1 MKFFTITLAVA
12 LLVAQGEAISVES
25 LKHHHHAHRHSL
37 VQTLPDEREPVVS
50 EADIAAK
57 ELARAK
63 AAEVKKNP
71 QASLLASIKKDLDEI
86 DKDVSFGVSFSQGPR
101 NDKARQLCVQIG
113 DRIKNYATSM
123 VTKIEA
129 SPVEAITEQNASNI
143 ASLIFYDVQLQD
155 YMTQLSMGS
164 DTELN
169 LAVNRLKSL
178 QKLYLFEQKGG
189 ENYLD

>member
-12 LLVAQGEAISVES
+12 LLVAKADATSIQSM
-25 LKHHHHAHRHSL
+25 KHHHHQHHHNL

-50 EADIAAK
+50 EADIASK
-57 ELARAK
+57 EAARAK
-63 AAEVKKNP
+63 AAEVTKNP

-86 DKDVSFGVSFSQGPR
+86 DKNVSFGVSFSQGNR

-113 DRIKNYATSM
+113 DRIKSYATNM

-129 SPVEAITEQNASNI
+129 QPIDALTEQNASNI
-143 ASLIFYDVQLQD
+143 ATLIFYDVQLQD
-155 YMTQLSMGS
+155 YMGQLNMGA

>member
-12 LLVAQGEAISVES
+12 LLLAEGEATSMQS
-25 LKHHHHAHRHSL
+25 MKHHHHHHNKQL
-37 VQTLPDEREPVVS
+37 VQTLPDERPDTPS

-57 ELARAK
+57 EAARAK

-71 QASLLASIKKDLDEI
+71 QASLLATIKSDLDDI
-86 DKDVSFGVSFSQGPR
+86 DKNVSFGVSFSQNPR
-101 NDKARQLCVQIG
+101 NDKARQLCTKIG
-113 DRIKNYATSM
+113 DAIKGYASSM
-123 VTKIEA
+123 VAKIEA
-129 SPVEAITEQNASNI
+129 APVDAITEQNASNI
-143 ASLIFYDVQLQD
+143 ATLIFYDVQLQD
-155 YMTQLSMGS
+155 YMTQLGMGADS
-164 DTELN
+164 DLN

>member
-12 LLVAQGEAISVES
+12 LLVAQADATSIQSM
-25 LKHHHHAHRHSL
+25 KHHHHHHQNL

-57 ELARAK
+57 EASRAK

-71 QASLLASIKKDLDEI
+71 QASLIASIKKDLDEI
-86 DKDVSFGVSFSQGPR
+86 DKNVSFGVSFSQGPR
-101 NDKARQLCVQIG
+101 NDKARQVCVQIG
-113 DRIKNYATSM
+113 DRIKEYAKKLTD
-123 VTKIEA
+123 KIEA
-129 SPVEAITEQNASNI
+129 NPIDAITEQNAANI
-143 ASLIFYDVQLQD
+143 ATLIFDDVQLQD
-155 YMTQLSMGS
+155 YMTQLGMGS
-164 DTELN
+164 DADLN